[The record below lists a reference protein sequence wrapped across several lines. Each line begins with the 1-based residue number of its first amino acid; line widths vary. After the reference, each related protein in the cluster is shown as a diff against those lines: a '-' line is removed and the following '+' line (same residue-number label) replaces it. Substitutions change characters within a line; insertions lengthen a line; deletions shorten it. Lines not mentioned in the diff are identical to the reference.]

1 MARSR
6 GGKQQ
11 FTDDETKLVQFK
23 LGNESFGVK
32 VEQIREIVK
41 IGDVTSVPK
50 MPSFIEGVMNL
61 RGQITTIIDLRRRF
75 DITGDEGRTY
85 MSRIIVAEIGESQV
99 GIIVDSVKDVIRVSP
114 HTISSPPKTI
124 SSKVDARFLTGIC
137 RHQNGL
143 LMLLDLDNLFSDEE
157 IEGLEKIDLKEGIM
171 NEDKDGVRS

>member
-1 MARSR
+1 MAHRR
-6 GGKQQ
+6 RGKQE
-11 FTDDETKLVQFK
+11 FTGDETKLVRFK
-23 LGNESFGVK
+23 LGDESFGVK

-41 IGDVTSVPK
+41 IGDITSVPK

-75 DITGDEGRTY
+75 DIISDGGRTY

-114 HTISSPPKTI
+114 QTISPPPKTI
-124 SSKVDARFLTGIC
+124 SGKVDARFLTGIC

-157 IEGLEKIDLKEGIM
+157 IEGLDRIDLKEGII